1 MGARFGLGSKADLF
15 VGYNITRDVG
25 DGRASAVST
34 ADPATALLYSVQTFP
49 LSYQSPLA
57 RISYKWNEKIRFNLG
72 YQYYGYK
79 EDFGL
84 FSINDNYR
92 TNTGFVSVLWSF

>member
-1 MGARFGLGSKADLF
+1 LF

-25 DGRASAVST
+25 DGRASGI
-34 ADPATALLYSVQTFP
+34 PANIALPGPISSLLYSVQTFP

-57 RISYKWNEKIRFNLG
+57 RISYKVHEKLRFNVG

-84 FSINDNYR
+84 FNINDNYR
-92 TNTGFVSVLWSF
+92 ANTGFASLLWSF